1 LGSEL
6 FSLGGW
12 QHQVALVFCYKDV
25 ISSVLSRIQVDCKA
39 TLKRMIRAKTDTKW
53 RPCFS
58 CLLLIP
64 GPKKESV
71 LFSKSSLS
79 VSYSYAFHGFSY
91 QLQSEI
97 IKGRIPEQ
105 TVLSFKLYFILS
117 SVMKSAILLHPTQDE
132 KS

>member
-1 LGSEL
+1 
-6 FSLGGW
+6 
-12 QHQVALVFCYKDV
+12 
-25 ISSVLSRIQVDCKA
+25 
-39 TLKRMIRAKTDTKW
+39 
-53 RPCFS
+53 
-58 CLLLIP
+58 
-64 GPKKESV
+64 V
-71 LFSKSSLS
+71 LFSKSSLNA
-79 VSYSYAFHGFSY
+79 SYSYAFHGFSY